1 MNVPLKALASYQS
14 STIVSPETM
23 TLPRQALLVSCFT
36 SDNDSG
42 KKVSF
47 LMQNSTGSNTG
58 DKAYCIVFVGLSDV
72 VDTGE
77 EFLSCI
83 IDTSEA
89 ILNSFIG
96 VLRN

>member
-42 KKVSF
+42 KNGV
-47 LMQNSTGSNTG
+47 
-58 DKAYCIVFVGLSDV
+58 ISD
-72 VDTGE
+72 
-77 EFLSCI
+77 
-83 IDTSEA
+83 A
-89 ILNSFIG
+89 KLNGI
-96 VLRN
+96 